1 MRVSDKMTSIRCCG
15 VTEVDQM
22 AARVSALS
30 LTSLRVPRF
39 PIVSEEV
46 ARLMARGSWAANLAL
61 GNPAGQI
68 LG

>member
-1 MRVSDKMTSIRCCG
+1 MWVSNKMTSIRCCG

-39 PIVSEEV
+39 PIVSKEV
-46 ARLMARGSWAANLAL
+46 ARLMARGSWANLAL